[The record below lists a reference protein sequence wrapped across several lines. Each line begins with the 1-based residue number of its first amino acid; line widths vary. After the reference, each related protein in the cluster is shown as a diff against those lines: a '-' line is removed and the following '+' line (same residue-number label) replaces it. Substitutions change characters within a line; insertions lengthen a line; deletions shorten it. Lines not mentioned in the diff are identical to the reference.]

1 MQPWNNIIV
10 EQNTF
15 LKFNK
20 VILMFLSLFQLNF
33 SVLVTPVGSVK
44 PRKICVVEKFD
55 YCSSVKNLNSIKNP
69 FVRNIFQGQRDG
81 SPNSLKKCPI
91 MGIITQ
97 LNSPGSK
104 SFINNVMPLGK
115 YLIKTAM
122 YNEAQPE
129 AKQLTFDTR
138 VTFTLVADWPARPL
152 SAC

>member
-1 MQPWNNIIV
+1 
-10 EQNTF
+10 
-15 LKFNK
+15 
-20 VILMFLSLFQLNF
+20 
-33 SVLVTPVGSVK
+33 
-44 PRKICVVEKFD
+44 
-55 YCSSVKNLNSIKNP
+55 
-69 FVRNIFQGQRDG
+69 
-81 SPNSLKKCPI
+81 

-138 VTFTLVADWPARPL
+138 VTFTLVAD
-152 SAC
+152 